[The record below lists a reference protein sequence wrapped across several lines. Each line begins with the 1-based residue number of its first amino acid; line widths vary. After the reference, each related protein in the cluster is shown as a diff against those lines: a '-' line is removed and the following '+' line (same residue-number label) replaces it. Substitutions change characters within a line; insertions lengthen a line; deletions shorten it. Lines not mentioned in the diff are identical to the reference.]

1 MRRYNLTV
9 TALLGAV
16 IVHLIVAIVF
26 ISMKIST
33 LHDDMADAVVV
44 SVEQEVEEQAPPQ
57 EKKPEKMTLDQ
68 IIENGGVDQMVNVI
82 KNLSDKPVDID
93 PIKYQEMVK
102 DELIQS
108 GKLSTS
114 NYIDEQKKADEA
126 SREEISVDKKEQQPL
141 EIQKKKD
148 IDKNITFKGPTRISY
163 MLENRHHTYLP
174 VPIYMCEGAGQVTL
188 TIDVDRQG
196 NVLKAVPTSDAANTA
211 DECLTETAREYALK
225 AVFNSD
231 PKAPETE
238 SGFLTFV
245 FVSQKKR

>member
-1 MRRYNLTV
+1 MRRYNLTI

-26 ISMKIST
+26 ISMKISS

-44 SVEQEVEEQAPPQ
+44 SVEQETEEAAPPA

-68 IIENGGVDQMVNVI
+68 MIENGAVDQMVNVI
-82 KNLSDKPVDID
+82 KNLNDKPVDID

-102 DELIQS
+102 DELVQS

-114 NYIDEQKKADEA
+114 NYIDEQKKAEES
-126 SREEISVDKKEQQPL
+126 SREEIAVDKKEQQPL

-148 IDKNITFKGPTRISY
+148 IDKHITFKGPTRISY
-163 MLENRHHTYLP
+163 NLGNRHHTYLP
-174 VPIYMCEGAGQVTL
+174 IPIYKCEGAGQVTL
-188 TIDVDRQG
+188 AIDVDRQG
-196 NVLKAVPTSDAANTA
+196 NVLKAVPVSDPTNTT
-211 DECLTETAREYALK
+211 DECLTETAKEYALR

-231 PKAPETE
+231 PKAPEIE
-238 SGFLTFV
+238 SGFLIFV